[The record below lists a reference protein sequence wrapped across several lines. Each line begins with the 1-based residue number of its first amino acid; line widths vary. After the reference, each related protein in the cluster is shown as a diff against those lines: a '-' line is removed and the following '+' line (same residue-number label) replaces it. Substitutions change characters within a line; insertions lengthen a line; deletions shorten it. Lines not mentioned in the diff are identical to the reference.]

1 MKTVALIEKG
11 SDGSFGV
18 FTPDLESTIIG
29 NGSSV
34 SEAKADFENTFKEIL
49 ETYSESNEPLPAE
62 LQNIEFEYRYDVA
75 SLFDYFDYINVSK
88 FARKAGLNASLLRQY
103 KVGGTYIS
111 ENQVQKIETALHNC
125 GKELLSLNLIARR

>member
-18 FTPDLESTIIG
+18 FTPNLESTIIG

-49 ETYSESNEPLPAE
+49 EACSESNEPLPSE

-125 GKELLSLNLIARR
+125 GKELLSLNLIAR

>member
-29 NGSSV
+29 NGNSV

-49 ETYSESNEPLPAE
+49 EAYSESNEPLPAE

>member
-49 ETYSESNEPLPAE
+49 EAYSESNEPLPAE

-125 GKELLSLNLIARR
+125 GKELLSLNLIAR

>member
-11 SDGSFGV
+11 SDVSFGV

-49 ETYSESNEPLPAE
+49 EACSESNEPLPSE

-88 FARKAGLNASLLRQY
+88 FARRAGLNASLLRQY

-125 GKELLSLNLIARR
+125 GKELLSLNLIAR

>member
-49 ETYSESNEPLPAE
+49 EAYSESNEPLPAE
-62 LQNIEFEYRYDVA
+62 LQNIEFEYRFDVA

-125 GKELLSLNLIARR
+125 GKELLSLNLIAR

>member
-49 ETYSESNEPLPAE
+49 ETYSEANEPLPTE
-62 LQNIEFEYRYDVA
+62 LQNIEFEYKYDIA

-88 FARKAGLNASLLRQY
+88 FARRAGVNASLLRQY

-111 ENQVQKIETALHNC
+111 ENQVQKIEVALHNC
-125 GKELLSLNLIARR
+125 GKELMSLNLIAR

>member
-49 ETYSESNEPLPAE
+49 DAYSESNEPLPAE
-62 LQNIEFEYRYDVA
+62 LQNIEFEYRFDVA

-125 GKELLSLNLIARR
+125 GKELLSLNLIAR